1 MSFGLLM
8 AVAISTLLNV
18 VFIKIK
24 YDKARYM
31 DAGVDLILL
40 ILVFVVFKGS
50 FGALATGTVSSMLIS
65 IYLWF
70 SPPSKAS
77 EMKAKANVKKTSQ
90 PNAASDALSA
100 FKEGLLEIRAGR

>member
-1 MSFGLLM
+1 MNLGLLM

-24 YDKARYM
+24 VDKKRYL
-31 DAGVDLILL
+31 DASVDLGLL
-40 ILVFVVFKGS
+40 ILVFIVFKGS

-70 SPPSKAS
+70 SPPSKARNNKIKTHMTNNSPTTAGS
-77 EMKAKANVKKTSQ
+77 E
-90 PNAASDALSA
+90 ALTA
-100 FKEGLLEIRAGR
+100 FLEGLSEIRQGK